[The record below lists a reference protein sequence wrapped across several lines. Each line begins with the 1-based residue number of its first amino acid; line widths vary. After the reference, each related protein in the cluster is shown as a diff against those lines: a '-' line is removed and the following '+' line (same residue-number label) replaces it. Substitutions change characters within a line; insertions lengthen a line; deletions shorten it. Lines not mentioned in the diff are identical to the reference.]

1 MLKWDPRLGVDA
13 FVDRCIERRGVGWTW
28 RKIAA
33 DEGVSVTCLYDFFTQ
48 NPDIR
53 KKIDAAEPEEQLE
66 NIRQTG
72 IEVAIKQKD
81 RQLLMFYLK
90 AKAKIYDTPTP
101 PTNENKTETIS
112 PELAREILD
121 QLRAKNS

>member
-33 DEGVSVTCLYDFFTQ
+33 DEGIAPATLYQFFTE

-53 KKIDAAEPEEQLE
+53 RKIDAAEPEEQLE

-90 AKAKIYDTPTP
+90 AKAKLYDTPTP
-101 PTNENKTETIS
+101 PTAEHNTQTIS
-112 PELAREILD
+112 PEMAKEILD
-121 QLRAKNS
+121 QLRAKSS